1 MENLIFL
8 ILKCLL
14 LGVIWAALLIPVLFN
29 KGSWLKYIITVLI
42 VALLCFLLKEQAWMI
57 NKMTVVALITLVIA
71 WITSMA
77 VFDRESR
84 IKSKIISFACLMT
97 AVSYLISNFVSISI
111 F

>member
-1 MENLIFL
+1 
-8 ILKCLL
+8 
-14 LGVIWAALLIPVLFN
+14 
-29 KGSWLKYIITVLI
+29 
-42 VALLCFLLKEQAWMI
+42 MI

-84 IKSKIISFACLMT
+84 IKSKIISFACLMA